1 MHPLLVLLQDGE
13 VAGSD
18 CRDIA
23 VRDDDRAPPGREDPP
38 DLCKRSIV
46 EPVHALCA
54 DPDRLAVG
62 EVGHDRIEGA
72 VADRDRRG
80 VGDHHL
86 RTREVLPVAGD
97 HRGVEVAAE
106 HPDADL
112 AGLKKDSAGAAE
124 GVEDQF
130 PRPDQGDVHERAAHP
145 GHHHAGVE
153 ERPAHGVPELKP
165 APVDPR
171 NHAAEVAAVIRDD
184 GAVLFDRVAERDRA
198 GDQTP
203 DQFLDLKAGQ
213 VHPGSLDQLH
223 PAGERLLGPDGKVA
237 EEACEPL
244 LRGLALA
251 EVLHH
256 HVRQGKP
263 PDGPRVRALRDGDLG
278 PPVEDGAHALQFS
291 NREIGVLAGEF
302 EEQFHPYGIGP
313 AGR

>member
-1 MHPLLVLLQDGE
+1 MILQDGE
-13 VAGSD
+13 VAGGD
-18 CRDIA
+18 RRDVA

-38 DLCKRSIV
+38 DLCKRSVV
-46 EPVHALCA
+46 EPVHALPV

-62 EVGHDRIEGA
+62 EVGHDRIQGA

-80 VGDHHL
+80 VGDHHV
-86 RTREVLPVAGD
+86 RAGEVLPVARD
-97 HRGVEVAAE
+97 HGGVEVAAE

-130 PRPDQGDVHERAAHP
+130 PRPDQGDVHERPAHP

-153 ERPAHGVPELKP
+153 ERPTHGVPVLEP

-184 GAVLFDRVAERDRA
+184 GAVLFDGLTERDRA
-198 GDQTP
+198 GDEPP
-203 DQFLDLKAGQ
+203 DQSLDLKTRHIHVG
-213 VHPGSLDQLH
+213 PLDQFH
-223 PAGERLLGPDGKVA
+223 PTGKRLLGPDGEVA
-237 EEACEPL
+237 EEGRERI